1 MADPERADPIPTD
14 DQWLMTEMMNS
25 VDIDK
30 LGGVDD
36 KVDRSQAGPPKD
48 FDEGWMLSN
57 VHAESLAVDG
67 VGDDAVANGPY
78 LQAEAE
84 DVDTVHQLGNS
95 GASADTPPIDGPDR
109 SEESERDLPGAGLQ
123 ESEQPDFSRN
133 NRSASPIPDDVID
146 YGPTDEPNSDGC
158 GSGMENPSH

>member
-48 FDEGWMLSN
+48 FDRRHWW
-57 VHAESLAVDG
+57 
-67 VGDDAVANGPY
+67 
-78 LQAEAE
+78 
-84 DVDTVHQLGNS
+84 TCR
-95 GASADTPPIDGPDR
+95 TC
-109 SEESERDLPGAGLQ
+109 
-123 ESEQPDFSRN
+123 
-133 NRSASPIPDDVID
+133 
-146 YGPTDEPNSDGC
+146 T
-158 GSGMENPSH
+158 PSHWPLMER